1 MKNLFKKRADVGET
15 MRMTRLLFIA
25 QLNPL
30 KRNIAAGLVFI
41 GLLLLP
47 PLYAWF
53 NIAANWS
60 PYDLTSNL
68 QVAVTS
74 LDEGTEVEGIK
85 LNVGDKII
93 DALKGND
100 KIGWE
105 FVSYEE
111 GQIGVH
117 SGKYYAALVIPRDF
131 SEQLTGFLH
140 GDTQTAKIDY
150 YINEKQN
157 AISSKIMGTG
167 MDTVSSQIDQTF
179 VETVTTIVLDSLKL
193 ADKEFAEY
201 KPSLMRMLDTMDLAA
216 ENMGLFV
223 SDMDEFE
230 QMLEKVS
237 SLSSSA
243 ESVLPAASDALKD
256 ASDLTLS
263 AQDTLQASKST
274 VHDIERLLEQSVG
287 GLNVFASELTGM
299 AERLNGMNSENVDA
313 AKNVMQDMIDTT
325 NDLRRH
331 VQTLA
336 DNLERFNQMLH
347 KPVGAISDFVRTLDA
362 LEANLDKKVDR
373 LMELKDEL
381 GKDSADVNGV
391 IDETISVINGI
402 DDAVTDAWNNYNA
415 NTSSA
420 LQSSADQLSETLDS
434 SYKLLQSMSG
444 LIPQVDG
451 ALGTV
456 RSMEPVGTDTLNRI
470 KNILKNTQSLIEKST
485 NDIRGL
491 SEDAKVNEVVE
502 FIQQDVQKQS
512 EFLSHPVEMTT
523 NRIFPVSNYGSGMS
537 PFYTTLAIWVGCL
550 LMMAMIS
557 PINEKG
563 LEAYPNAGVTPMYLS
578 RLALYQ
584 IVSVLQCTVI
594 ALGDLFLL
602 KVDCMHPWLF
612 VLLCILIGQIFSI
625 FIFSLV
631 FTFSAIGKALA
642 IVTLVLQIAA
652 SGGTFPIEMTP
663 AFFQFIHPLL
673 PFTYCI
679 GAMRE
684 VCFGIYGP
692 VFMKDLTV
700 MASIP
705 IISVALVV
713 IFGPIMRKFVHYFEA
728 SMKKS
733 GLM

>member
-1 MKNLFKKRADVGET
+1 MKKLFKKRAGVGET
-15 MRMTRLLFIA
+15 MRMTKLLFIA

-30 KRNIAAGLVFI
+30 KRNIAAGLVFL

-117 SGKYYAALVIPRDF
+117 SGKYYAALVIPKDF
-131 SEQLTGFLH
+131 SAQLTGFLH
-140 GDTQTAKIDY
+140 GDTQTTKIDY

-193 ADKEFAEY
+193 ADKEFDEY

-230 QMLEKVS
+230 KMLEKVS
-237 SLSSSA
+237 SLSSNA

-274 VHDIERLLEQSVG
+274 VHDIERLLEQGVG

-313 AKNVMQDMIDTT
+313 VKNVMQDMIDTT

-347 KPVGAISDFVRTLDA
+347 KPVSAISDFVRQLDA

-373 LMELKDEL
+373 LMDLKDEL
-381 GKDSADVNGV
+381 GNDGADVNAV
-391 IDETISVINGI
+391 IDETIGVINGI
-402 DDAVTDAWNNYNA
+402 DDTVTDAWNHYNA

-420 LQSSADQLSETLDS
+420 LQDSADQLSKTLDS
-434 SYKLLQSMSG
+434 SYKLLQSISG

-456 RSMEPVGTDTLNRI
+456 RNMGPMGTDTLNRI
-470 KNILKNTQSLIEKST
+470 KSILKNTQSLIEKST

-512 EFLSHPVEMTT
+512 AFLSHPVEMTT

-563 LEAYPNAGVTPMYLS
+563 IEAYPDACVTPMYLS

-584 IVSVLQCTVI
+584 IISVLQCTII

-631 FTFSAIGKALA
+631 FTFSAIGKAVA

-692 VFMKDLTV
+692 VFIKDLAV
-700 MASIP
+700 MATIP

-713 IFGPIMRKFVHYFEA
+713 VFGPVLRKFVNFFEA